1 MGSLSIYIFLGTI
14 IIHTSVERTFSYH
27 MVQDLQSVKVILAQ
41 NYIFPDTDIIMH
53 ADEDGSRAGEGNPK
67 D

>member
-1 MGSLSIYIFLGTI
+1 MD
-14 IIHTSVERTFSYH
+14 SYTH
-27 MVQDLQSVKVILAQ
+27 DRARCESDPPQ

-53 ADEDGSRAGEGNPK
+53 ADEDGSRAEEGNPE

>member
-1 MGSLSIYIFLGTI
+1 MA
-14 IIHTSVERTFSYH
+14 
-27 MVQDLQSVKVILAQ
+27 QDLQSVKVILAQ

-53 ADEDGSRAGEGNPK
+53 ADEDGSRAGEGNPE